1 MPPATNPVAAAA
13 AAACS
18 SSGAPAKRSASAP
31 EPPTMS
37 RNRASRT
44 TCVPQPHRPIG
55 DPHLQGVISSRERMP
70 MSIAVFGSRLIYSRG
85 IVDSHAPES
94 CVEFSRIN
102 ATQRNAIVLTK
113 L

>member
-31 EPPTMS
+31 EPPPSMS
-37 RNRASRT
+37 RNGVSRT

-55 DPHLQGVISSRERMP
+55 DPHLYGVISSRERMP
-70 MSIAVFGSRLIYSRG
+70 MSIAVFGSRLMYSRG
-85 IVDSHAPES
+85 IFDSHAPEN
-94 CVEFSRIN
+94 CVECSRIM
-102 ATQRNAIVLTK
+102 
-113 L
+113 